1 MAKTSAK
8 AAAQDHDKV
17 YSLQVRII
25 EGLMSEEFVKRNPV
39 VSRTIQIRGRQ
50 TLEQL
55 HRAIFKAFGREDEHL
70 YEFYFSDQP
79 QSRDA
84 IRYVLP
90 FEMEENS
97 FGTTPPAGDVKKTK
111 IESLNLNPGD
121 VFFYWFDF
129 GDDWWH
135 EIRVTAIEEG
145 AANGRYPKV
154 VKKIGESPPQ
164 YMDWDESEY
173 EEENG

>member
-8 AAAQDHDKV
+8 AAGQDHDKV

-25 EGLMSEEFVKRNPV
+25 EGLMSEKFVKRDPV
-39 VSRTIQIRGRQ
+39 VSRTIQLRGRQ

-70 YEFYFSDQP
+70 YEFHFSDQP
-79 QSRDA
+79 YSPHA

-97 FGTTPPAGDVKKTK
+97 FGITPPAGDVAKTK
-111 IESLNLNPGD
+111 IESLNLNLGD
-121 VFFYWFDF
+121 VFYYWFDF
-129 GDDWWH
+129 GDNWWH
-135 EIRVTAIEEG
+135 EIRVRAIEEK
-145 AANGRYPKV
+145 AAKGRYPRVVEKV
-154 VKKIGESPPQ
+154 GESPPQ
-164 YMDWDESEY
+164 YVDWDE
-173 EEENG
+173 